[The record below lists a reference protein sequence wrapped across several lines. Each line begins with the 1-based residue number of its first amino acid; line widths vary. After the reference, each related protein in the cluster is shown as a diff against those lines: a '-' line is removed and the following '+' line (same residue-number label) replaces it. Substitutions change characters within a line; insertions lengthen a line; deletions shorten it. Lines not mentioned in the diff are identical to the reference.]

1 MIAENELYYDFG
13 LTLSKNALINFI
25 LSHRGVGK
33 TFGFK
38 KYAINDFLKTGKQFM
53 YVRRFKSELKTIH
66 SFSPIFMPNFLNTNL
81 L

>member
-1 MIAENELYYDFG
+1 MNAVDELYYDFG

-38 KYAINDFLKTGKQFM
+38 SML
-53 YVRRFKSELKTIH
+53 STI
-66 SFSPIFMPNFLNTNL
+66 F
-81 L
+81 